1 MVEWHGTDRP
11 EPEEADRCT
20 PVWDETGES
29 SGQGEWNVGW
39 TLIAHHSARHQEM
52 VDGARDLGFAECM
65 AAELND
71 RRGSW
76 WSLDEAEESID
87 FV

>member
-1 MVEWHGTDRP
+1 MGQTGQSQRKRIDAHLSGTRQGNPVVKGNGMWDGRSSPITRP
-11 EPEEADRCT
+11 GTRK
-20 PVWDETGES
+20 W
-29 SGQGEWNVGW
+29 
-39 TLIAHHSARHQEM
+39 M
-52 VDGARDLGFAECM
+52 DGARDLGFAECM